1 MAMEKLDDLD
11 KEQKE
16 AVMSAPENPLVIFAG
31 AGSGKTTTL
40 IRRMSFAMVMG
51 EDPSGVLCLTFSR
64 SAAEDLRARV
74 GSHCGAANARAATIC
89 TFHGFCLRLLRRH
102 LASMPQYGY
111 REGFHICARQEQRE
125 VIEQCLGLWLETD
138 SGKLDAELVRPGA
151 MARVISSTAR
161 EIERRKMGPPDAVG
175 EPRLEFVI
183 GHYRA
188 ALVFANAVDYSGYP
202 DCRPEYIAAFEQLAN
217 LATKAG
223 VEGDGIRIH
232 APLLKM
238 TKAEIIHEGIRLG
251 VDYGLTSSCY
261 DPADD
266 GQPCGVC
273 ESCVLRAAGFA
284 NARLADPL
292 CDQSLK
298 C

>member
-1 MAMEKLDDLD
+1 MPDSTPISVVLVSGGLDSATVLAIAQSQGFGCIGVSFDYGQRHRWELTCAAQICVAAGVADHRVIALDPMPLQGSALTGGGDVPQPDGLSSIGMSVPDTYVPARNTIFLSMALGIAE
-11 KEQKE
+11 
-16 AVMSAPENPLVIFAG
+16 G
-31 AGSGKTTTL
+31 CGSGD
-40 IRRMSFAMVMG
+40 IF
-51 EDPSGVLCLTFSR
+51 
-64 SAAEDLRARV
+64 
-74 GSHCGAANARAATIC
+74 
-89 TFHGFCLRLLRRH
+89 
-102 LASMPQYGY
+102 
-111 REGFHICARQEQRE
+111 
-125 VIEQCLGLWLETD
+125 
-138 SGKLDAELVRPGA
+138 
-151 MARVISSTAR
+151 
-161 EIERRKMGPPDAVG
+161 
-175 EPRLEFVI
+175 I
-183 GHYRA
+183 G
-188 ALVFANAVDYSGYP
+188 ANAVDYSGYP

-266 GQPCGVC
+266 GQPCSVC

-292 CDQSLK
+292 CDRSLR